1 MKKFSELNVGDEF
14 FSEGKISLQ
23 ELENY
28 LSFSGIKNILYKNNE
43 DSKKIVSGRAIL
55 GRMEGEFTRLKEMYG
70 NLLIF
75 YGMDGDPSWKGRHA
89 RFLKPLYTDEIL
101 KMKFRILEKLILMK
115 IMAFWLLILKGLKRM
130 ATWLLLQDV
139 TYTKSKRTLQRIN
152 KEFDCG
158 CNHYYSYK

>member
-28 LSFSGIKNILYKNNE
+28 LSFSGIKNVLYKNNE

-55 GRMEGEFTRLKEMYG
+55 GRMEGDFTRLKEMYG

-75 YGMDGDPSWKGRHA
+75 YGMDGDPSWKGKHA

-101 KMKFRILEKLILMK
+101 KMKFRIAEKTDLNEDYG
-115 IMAFWLLILKGLKRM
+115 LLAIDFEG
-130 ATWLLLQDV
+130 
-139 TYTKSKRTLQRIN
+139 SKENGDLVVVARRNLYQIKKDPPMN
-152 KEFDCG
+152 Q
-158 CNHYYSYK
+158 